1 MSSVIRNTAKK
12 VIDFKRVAEGYTK
25 GHAICLLI
33 TWTILIAAS
42 AVWNIYEAS
51 HDAYD
56 QHEYNLKHTV
66 SETGKGAIIAVQK
79 TYHYGERI
87 KTKITK
93 IVFTHLIL
101 WFVGMGAILTF
112 SKNIG
117 EHQRKITESE
127 WKFRTLSEFAYD
139 WEYWITEDREIIF
152 IAPSCGHITGYTQEE
167 FTRNPALLWDIV
179 HPDDKHVFE
188 NHMDDFM
195 MLKHEEIQFRI
206 VAKNGDVK
214 WISHIC
220 GPIYAEDKFV
230 GRRVSNRDISDRKNL
245 EGQLIQAQKME
256 SLGIMAGGVAHDFNN
271 LLTAIMGY
279 SSLLKHKLNDGDK
292 EAQNYIKQVLDAS
305 EKAQNLTSNL
315 LAFSR
320 KQIIKPGTLNLNEI
334 IKNISGLLKRLI
346 GEDIEFRLKYSNAE
360 FPVFV
365 DSHQIEQVIMNL
377 VANARDAMPAG
388 GILSIETAP
397 SALSVDYTDKYGANP
412 GNYMILSISDTGTG
426 IDKKDMAHIFEPFYT
441 TKEKGKGTGLG
452 LSMVYGI
459 IKQHDGFINIYSE
472 KNMGTTFKVY
482 LPASGEN
489 KVGHKADI
497 QEPIVD
503 IRGSETILIA
513 EDENSVRSL
522 LKDTLEKY
530 GYTVIPAVDGA
541 DAIEK
546 YKEHKERIDM
556 VIMDV
561 IMPKKNGK
569 EVYDA
574 IKDINPGIK
583 VLFISGYAGDIL
595 VSKGVYEEG
604 QEFMAK
610 PLDLQNMLTNIRRI
624 LNG

>member
-1 MSSVIRNTAKK
+1 MVSIPSAPATDASYVRPSDIWPWPDYAKRYLHSASFTGFATGSHSSPSLKARG
-12 VIDFKRVAEGYTK
+12 F
-25 GHAICLLI
+25 L
-33 TWTILIAAS
+33 
-42 AVWNIYEAS
+42 AV
-51 HDAYD
+51 
-56 QHEYNLKHTV
+56 L
-66 SETGKGAIIAVQK
+66 
-79 TYHYGERI
+79 I
-87 KTKITK
+87 KTKVKK
-93 IVFTHLIL
+93 IIFTHLIL
-101 WFVGMGAILTF
+101 WLAGIGAILTF
-112 SKNIG
+112 SKNISK
-117 EHQRKITESE
+117 HQQKITESE

-152 IAPSCGHITGYTQEE
+152 MSPSCEHITGYPQEE
-167 FTRNPALLWDIV
+167 FTSNAALLWDIV
-179 HPDDKHVFE
+179 HPDDRHIFE
-188 NHMDDFM
+188 GHMNDFM

-220 GPIYAEDKFV
+220 GPIYAEDRFV

-279 SSLLKHKLNDGDK
+279 SSLLKQKLHAGDEETK
-292 EAQNYIKQVLDAS
+292 NYIRQILDAS
-305 EKAQNLTSNL
+305 DKAQSLTSNL

-320 KQIIKPGTLNLNEI
+320 KQIIKPETLSLNEI

-346 GEDIEFRLKYSNAE
+346 GEDIAFRLKYSDAE

-377 VANARDAMPAG
+377 VANARDAMPSG

-397 SALSVDYTDKYGANP
+397 STLSKDYTDKYGAKS
-412 GNYMILSISDTGTG
+412 GKYMILSISDTGIG

-459 IKQHDGFINIYSE
+459 IKQHDGFLGVYSE
-472 KNMGTTFKVY
+472 KGMGTTFKAY

-489 KVGHKADI
+489 KVGYKADM
-497 QEPIVD
+497 QNPPAD
-503 IRGSETILIA
+503 IRGTETILIA
-513 EDENSVRSL
+513 EDEDSVRSL

-530 GYTVIPAVDGA
+530 GYIVIPSVDSA

-556 VIMDV
+556 AILDV

-569 EVYDA
+569 EVYDS
-574 IKDINPGIK
+574 IKNMNPGIK
-583 VLFISGYAGDIL
+583 VLFISGYASDIL
-595 VSKGVYEEG
+595 ASKGIYEEG
-604 QEFMAK
+604 LEFIAK
-610 PLDLQNMLTNIRRI
+610 PIELQSMLTKIRRI